1 MANER
6 DPEGDMLCPVCRE
19 VIRDPDLRS
28 FMGDQRVREMPV
40 VAVQSMKSVSLA
52 RDTALA

>member
-1 MANER
+1 MVNER
-6 DPEGDMLCPVCRE
+6 DAQGHMLCPVCRE